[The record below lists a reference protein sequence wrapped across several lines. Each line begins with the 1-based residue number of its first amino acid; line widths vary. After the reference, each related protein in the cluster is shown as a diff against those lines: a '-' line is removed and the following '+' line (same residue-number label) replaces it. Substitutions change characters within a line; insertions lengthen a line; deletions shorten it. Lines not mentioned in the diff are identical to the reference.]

1 MRGPIITKVIEEM
14 NNLLDNLQ
22 QHVLKFVVILRQ
34 QQPQTSGDAWKVL
47 EALTSTIEA
56 PADWSAEHDHITS
69 IALLNAGRLMHDRRS
84 SD

>member
-1 MRGPIITKVIEEM
+1 M
-14 NNLLDNLQ
+14 NDLPDDLQ
-22 QHVLKFVVILRQ
+22 QQILKFIVTLLQ

-69 IALLNAGRLMHDRRS
+69 IALPNAGRLMHDRRS